1 MKHPDQ
7 WALFGGTP
15 SFAQPLHV
23 GQLNLPQWDQIEVT
37 FRGIFER
44 QWYTNHGPLAREF
57 DIAFARHLGVKH
69 AITVNNG
76 TVALMVA
83 ARALG
88 FDQGEVIVPSFT
100 FPATVQALSWAGL
113 TPIFCDVSPET
124 HTLTAEQVR
133 PLITPSTVAIA
144 GVHLWGQPCDPE
156 ALAALAEEF
165 GLALLFDAAHA
176 VGCTHH
182 GRPLGQF
189 GDMAT
194 FSFHA
199 TKIVNAAEGGCIAT
213 NDDELAARAKTIRSF
228 HPGEQYAP
236 VDTRINGKMSEAQAG
251 LALLSLAEL
260 ESNIAA
266 NRQRHMT
273 YQQRLGELPGL
284 RLLTPATHDTSNY
297 QYVTV
302 VIDGERAGLCRDQL
316 ARLLDAE
323 NIICRRYFEP
333 GTHRLPPYRDDPA
346 LRVLS
351 LPVTERLCRDVLVFP
366 NGTPMT
372 EDDVSKI
379 CDVVEALLAQAP
391 ALRAKLEQVA

>member
-7 WALFGGTP
+7 WALFGGKPT
-15 SFAQPLHV
+15 FAQPLHV
-23 GQLNLPQWDQIEVT
+23 GQLNLPQWDKIETT

-69 AITVNNG
+69 AIAVNNG

-88 FDQGEVIVPSFT
+88 FEQGEVIVPSFT

-113 TPIFCDVSPET
+113 TPVFCDVSAAT
-124 HTLTAEQVR
+124 HTLTAEQAR

-144 GVHLWGQPCDPE
+144 GVHLWGQPCAPE
-156 ALAALAEEF
+156 SLAALAEEF

-189 GDMAT
+189 GDLAT

-199 TKIVNAAEGGCIAT
+199 TKVVNAAEGGCIAT
-213 NDDELAARAKTIRSF
+213 DDDELAARARTIRSF
-228 HPGEQYAP
+228 HPGEHYAA
-236 VDTRINGKMSEAQAG
+236 VTARINGKMSEAQAG

-260 ESNIAA
+260 ESNITA
-266 NRQRHMT
+266 NRSRHII
-273 YQQRLGELPGL
+273 YQQRLGDLPGM
-284 RLLTPATHDTSNY
+284 RLLTPEAHDTSNH

-302 VIDGERAGLCRDQL
+302 VIDSERAGLSRDQL
-316 ARLLDAE
+316 ALLLDAE
-323 NIICRRYFEP
+323 NIMCRRYFAP
-333 GTHRLPPYRDDPA
+333 GTHQLPPFRDHPAYRT
-346 LRVLS
+346 LS
-351 LPVTERLCRDVLVFP
+351 LPVTERLCRDVIVFP
-366 NGTPMT
+366 NGAPMT
-372 EDDVSKI
+372 EDDVVKI
-379 CDVVEALLAQAP
+379 CDVVEALLRQAHT
-391 ALRAKLEQVA
+391 LRAKLERTG

>member
-1 MKHPDQ
+1 MKRPDQ
-7 WALFGGTP
+7 WALFGGPP

-23 GQLNLPQWDQIEVT
+23 GQLNLPQWDKMEAT

-44 QWYTNHGPLAREF
+44 QWYTNHGPLVREF

-69 AITVNNG
+69 AIAVNNG

-88 FDQGEVIVPSFT
+88 FEQGEVIVPSFT

-113 TPIFCDVSPET
+113 TPIFCDVSAAT

-144 GVHLWGQPCDPE
+144 GVHLWGRPCAPE

-165 GLALLFDAAHA
+165 ELALLFDAAHA

-189 GDMAT
+189 GDLAT

-213 NDDELAARAKTIRSF
+213 NDDELAARARTIRSF

-236 VDTRINGKMSEAQAG
+236 VATRINGKMSEAQAG

-266 NRQRHMT
+266 NRRRHMI
-273 YQQRLGELPGL
+273 YQQRLGDLPGL
-284 RLLTPATHDTSNY
+284 RLLTPATHDTSNH

-316 ARLLDAE
+316 ALLLDAE

-333 GTHRLPPYRDDPA
+333 GTHHLPPYRDDPA
-346 LRVLS
+346 CRTLS
-351 LPVTERLCRDVLVFP
+351 LPVTERLCRDVIVFP
-366 NGTPMT
+366 NGNPMT
-372 EDDVSKI
+372 EDDVAKV

-391 ALRAKLEQVA
+391 TLRAKLERMA